1 MIFTKRMASLLV
13 VNSLSRIS
21 LKALNGPNIRRFHQT
36 CFRRVVA
43 PKTSL
48 KTGVKY
54 VIGGTALVG
63 GGGFACINYDLK
75 SCYEQLLDLI
85 RAKFVV
91 QCEEFATKKTNRTAH
106 YEETLAGSEILSS
119 KNDSFDWAEF
129 FRLIYQEK
137 WYFLAATIV
146 R

>member
-1 MIFTKRMASLLV
+1 MASLLV

-21 LKALNGPNIRRFHQT
+21 LKTLNGPNIRRFHQT

-54 VIGGTALVG
+54 LIGGTALVG
-63 GGGFACINYDLK
+63 SGGFACINYDLK

-91 QCEEFATKKTNRTAH
+91 HCEESANTKKTNRTAH